1 MTDLEKLHNLKEL
14 KLLFSKLGNN
24 DEFEVMFNNFNRQNT
39 LSITKFMNLLNFVKV
54 RSENEELK
62 LEKEITL
69 DINYNKVVNEIRNSY
84 RISINGIEKINKILN
99 LVHKKKII

>member
-1 MTDLEKLHNLKEL
+1 MADLEKLHNLKEL

-24 DEFEVMFNNFNRQNT
+24 DEFEVMFNNFNRQNS

-54 RSENEELK
+54 RSENEKLE

-69 DINYNKVVNEIRNSY
+69 DINYNKVVNEIRNS
-84 RISINGIEKINKILN
+84 
-99 LVHKKKII
+99 